1 MSDNIKTLEFELNL
15 NPEQNWMLTH
25 WGLLCNPFECDG
37 NMMRRQTIRGLA
49 SGIDRKSLN
58 KFLPQ
63 IGLSKEVTKKI
74 ISKVRMH
81 NKYKIKVTWDSIKER
96 GSLEVRKL
104 RPSKWESV

>member
-1 MSDNIKTLEFELNL
+1 MAT
-15 NPEQNWMLTH
+15 
-25 WGLLCNPFECDG
+25 PFECDG
-37 NMMRRQTIRGLA
+37 DMMMRQTIRGLA
-49 SGIDRKSLN
+49 RGIDRKSLN

-96 GSLEVRKL
+96 GSLEVKKL
-104 RPSKWESV
+104 RLSKWGSV